1 MVESEFPRDATFA
14 SGTFR
19 APGRSAAMSDSARV
33 FVFVCG
39 WSEYLGLS
47 LDKTGANLPAFIS
60 SPHKWTRIDDVADS
74 SDGLGTL
81 NIDTNTTLENLK
93 ARGYHIALPSAKVLE
108 FTAPQKA
115 RY

>member
-1 MVESEFPRDATFA
+1 
-14 SGTFR
+14 
-19 APGRSAAMSDSARV
+19 MSDSTKV

-39 WSEYLGLS
+39 WPEYLGLS

-60 SPHKWTRIDDVADS
+60 PPHKWTRIDDVAFS
-74 SDGLGTL
+74 ADGLGTL
-81 NIDTNTTLENLK
+81 NIDTNTTLENLN

-108 FTAPQKA
+108 FPAPQKA

>member
-1 MVESEFPRDATFA
+1 
-14 SGTFR
+14 
-19 APGRSAAMSDSARV
+19 MSDSARV

-60 SPHKWTRIDDVADS
+60 APHKWTRIDDVAYS
-74 SDGLGTL
+74 ADGLGRSTS
-81 NIDTNTTLENLK
+81 TPTRRSKTSR
-93 ARGYHIALPSAKVLE
+93 RGYHIALPSAKVLE

>member
-1 MVESEFPRDATFA
+1 
-14 SGTFR
+14 
-19 APGRSAAMSDSARV
+19 MSDSARV

-60 SPHKWTRIDDVADS
+60 APHKWTRIDDVAYS
-74 SDGLGTL
+74 ADGLGTL

-93 ARGYHIALPSAKVLE
+93 ARLPHRAAIGESARIYRASKSALLTRELAEPV
-108 FTAPQKA
+108 
-115 RY
+115 